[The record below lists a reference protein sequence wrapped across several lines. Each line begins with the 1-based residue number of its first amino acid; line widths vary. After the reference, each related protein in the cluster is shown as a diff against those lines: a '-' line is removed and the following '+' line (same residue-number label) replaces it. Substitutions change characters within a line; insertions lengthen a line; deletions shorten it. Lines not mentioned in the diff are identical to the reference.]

1 MPPFTQSLRSISNI
15 RQALTMGE
23 VAISE
28 ILTDCE
34 TAIQQLDRTG
44 PTLNSI
50 LALAPDRQDQARAL
64 ERQGPGPNQPLFG
77 APILIKDNLVAA
89 GALPTTGGSL
99 ALAEWR
105 PNEDAPAVAGLRA
118 AGALVFGKTN
128 LSEWANFRSSH
139 STSGWS
145 SVGGQTRNPHVL
157 NRDPSGSSSGS
168 AVAVSAGL
176 CVGAV
181 GTETD
186 GSITSP
192 ASCSGIVGIKPTV
205 GLVSRR
211 GIIPISHRQDTA
223 GPMARSVADA
233 ALMLSAMA
241 GPDPDDPATER
252 IPAGFD
258 LQLERN
264 LGAADL
270 TGLRIGAMAS
280 PSWLLPPV
288 EPIYASALALL
299 RQLGVQLV
307 DGLAVE
313 VDGWG
318 PQELLALKTEFR
330 MGLEQFLAGQQ
341 VEPPFRTLAALIDFN
356 RRHADVVMPLFG
368 QDLLLAAAK
377 TDPADPAYAEAVE
390 DLARLCRDEYLLQL
404 LDGHDL
410 DVLVAPTSNPT
421 TLVDYVHGSRA
432 KGGSFISPAAV
443 AGFPHATVPM
453 GRVQH
458 LPVGLSFVGR
468 PFSEP
473 TLLRVADCF
482 ERSLDLSIEPKFIAT
497 LEV

>member
-64 ERQGPGPNQPLFG
+64 ERQGPGPNRPLFG

-223 GPMARSVADA
+223 GPMARSVEDA

-258 LQLERN
+258 LRLERN
-264 LGAADL
+264 LGATDL